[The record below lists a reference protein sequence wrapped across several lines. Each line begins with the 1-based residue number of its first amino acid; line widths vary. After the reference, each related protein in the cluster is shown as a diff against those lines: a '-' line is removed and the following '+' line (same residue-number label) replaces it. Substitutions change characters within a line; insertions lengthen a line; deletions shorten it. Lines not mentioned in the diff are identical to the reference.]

1 MAINHK
7 SSNNIL
13 RERSLKKILI
23 IYTGGT
29 IGMMHHHKTKALV
42 PLNFSEITSH
52 IPELRHLKCK
62 INFHSWKKPIDSSN
76 VDLEFWQELATVIEK
91 NYSKHDGFVILHGT
105 DTMAYTASALSFMLE
120 NLGKPVILTG
130 SQVPL
135 GAIRNDARRNII
147 TAMEIA
153 SSNVVIPEVG
163 IYFSNQLYRGN
174 RSEKYSSS
182 KFDAFH
188 SLNYP
193 PLVDAGVKIEYHETV
208 FAKKSRSKKLVV
220 HKSLEPAIALIKLF
234 PGMSYSILW
243 QLIKANNLK
252 AIVLE
257 TFGSGN
263 APTDEMFIGYLK
275 YAIDHEMIVVDI
287 SQCSGGSVEL
297 GKYETSALLKKIG
310 VVSGGDMTTEAA
322 ITKLMFLFG
331 QNYPAK
337 KVKQLMEKNLRGE
350 LS

>member
-1 MAINHK
+1 MASK
-7 SSNNIL
+7 TTK
-13 RERSLKKILI
+13 RILI

-52 IPELRHLKCK
+52 IPELKHLKCK

-76 VDLEFWQELATVIEK
+76 VDLNFWTELAEVIEK

-105 DTMAYTASALSFMLE
+105 DTMAYTSSALSFMLE
-120 NLGKPVILTG
+120 NLNKPVILTG

-153 SSNVVIPEVG
+153 ASDVLIPEVC

-193 PLVDAGVKIEYHETV
+193 ALVEAGVEIEYNKEAI
-208 FAKKSRSKKLVV
+208 AKKNSDKEFRV
-220 HKSLEPAIALIKLF
+220 HKALDPSIVLIKLF
-234 PGMSYSILW
+234 PGIPYNVIL
-243 QLIKANNLK
+243 QTIKAAGIK

-263 APTDEMFIGYLK
+263 APTDELFLGYIK
-275 YAIDHEMIVVDI
+275 YAIDRGIVVVDI
-287 SQCSGGSVEL
+287 SQCSGGTVEL
-297 GKYETSALLKKIG
+297 GKYETSSQLKKIG
-310 VVSGGDMTTEAA
+310 VISGHDMTTEAA
-322 ITKLMFLFG
+322 LTKLMFLFG
-331 QNYPAK
+331 KNYPAK
-337 KVKQLMEKNLRGE
+337 KVTQLMEKNLRGE